1 VRLGDSA
8 TRWGP
13 VSRALHWA
21 MAGLI
26 LFQLGLGLWMT
37 RRDDLLVRFAW
48 TQVHKSWGT
57 VVFGLALVRILWRL
71 ANRARP
77 GLPADTPRWQ
87 ARTARAVHA
96 LLYLG
101 MVAMPLSG
109 WVMAS
114 ASPTQDLLGI
124 ENLVFG
130 RWPLPDP
137 WVPGNAAVESAA
149 HAVHVAAAWSLATV
163 LALHAGAALWHQL
176 VRRDRVLVAM
186 IRGA

>member
-1 VRLGDSA
+1 
-8 TRWGP
+8 
-13 VSRALHWA
+13 
-21 MAGLI
+21 M
-26 LFQLGLGLWMT
+26 
-37 RRDDLLVRFAW
+37 
-48 TQVHKSWGT
+48 
-57 VVFGLALVRILWRL
+57 
-71 ANRARP
+71 
-77 GLPADTPRWQ
+77 
-87 ARTARAVHA
+87 HA
-96 LLYLG
+96 LLYLA

-137 WVPGNAAVESAA
+137 WVPGNAAVEAAA
-149 HAVHVAAAWSLATV
+149 HAVHVAAAWSLAAV

-176 VRRDRVLVAM
+176 VRRDRVLAAM